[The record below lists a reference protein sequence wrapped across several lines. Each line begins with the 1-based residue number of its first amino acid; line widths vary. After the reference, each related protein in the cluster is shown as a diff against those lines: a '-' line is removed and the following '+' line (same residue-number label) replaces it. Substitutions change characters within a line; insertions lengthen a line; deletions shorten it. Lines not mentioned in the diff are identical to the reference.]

1 MHHSLLPKDPVEAW
15 AYLAG
20 GVAILVMI
28 AGWRRFLFLGC
39 LMVGAA
45 IVLQVI
51 VAGHVILHALGAL
64 F

>member
-1 MHHSLLPKDPVEAW
+1 MHHSLLPSDPIEAW

-20 GVAILVMI
+20 GVVILAII

-45 IVLQVI
+45 IV
-51 VAGHVILHALGAL
+51 
-64 F
+64 